1 MGGDEHVVEGGAAS
15 TRYATHPEPRVSTA
29 SYVGSS
35 SQVVPEVEAQP
46 ACSTSP
52 IAMSVSP

>member
-1 MGGDEHVVEGGAAS
+1 MEGGAAS